1 MRKPAVVLDTSS
13 MPLLSKALSSSR
25 RRQVK
30 LSTFPLSLRPKPA
43 TQEELQVFLHLWKKY
58 ASKRKF
64 KEMAAVADEEED
76 ENEVIAQEGENED
89 VEQPPTKKTKT
100 E

>member
-1 MRKPAVVLDTSS
+1 
-13 MPLLSKALSSSR
+13 
-25 RRQVK
+25 
-30 LSTFPLSLRPKPA
+30 
-43 TQEELQVFLHLWKKY
+43 
-58 ASKRKF
+58 
-64 KEMAAVADEEED
+64 MAAVADEEED